1 MDVTSRIIVDA
12 GAIVG
17 ALSPRDQN
25 FAQAGPRFREL
36 PKPLYTCEPVIT
48 EVSFLIRRKA
58 GGRQKVLDLIA
69 GGVLKID
76 FSLAD
81 EVDAVNLLMTKY
93 NSVPM
98 SLADACLVR
107 MSELARESS
116 IFTFDGDFRIYRR
129 NRREN
134 IPLIGLDGL

>member
-1 MDVTSRIIVDA
+1 VTSRIIVDA
-12 GAIVG
+12 GALVG
-17 ALSPRDQN
+17 ALSHRDQN
-25 FAQAGPRFREL
+25 FAQAGHHFMAL

-48 EVSFLIRRKA
+48 EASFLVRREA
-58 GGRQKVLDLIA
+58 GGRQKVLDLIL

-81 EVDAVNLLMTKY
+81 EVYAVNLLMTKY
-93 NSVPM
+93 DSIPM

-107 MSELARESS
+107 MSELARDSS

-129 NRREN
+129 HGRER
-134 IPLIGLDGL
+134 IPLIGLDMS